1 MPDFRTVLKLLAVP
15 VLFFAATATCAAA
28 PAKRG
33 PVPGGQARQKGA
45 ARSAPAKSAAKKA
58 PVRAAKKAPARARDD
73 VPPMTGK
80 PAPKGAGPLAPYRS
94 AVAVDADTGRVLFA
108 DFADRTAFPASVTK
122 LMTFLLVLEDVQ
134 AGRYALTDVAV
145 GTAYAASMEPSKVGL
160 RPGQAMT
167 VDDLL
172 FAIMVKSANDAA
184 VILAEHAAWAHAGGK
199 GRMPVDPKWNSKA
212 LVESFV
218 ARMNRR
224 ARELGMVSTRYYS
237 PNGLPPGLR
246 EARGF
251 DTSTAA
257 DQARLCRRIVGIE
270 GALRYTSPAYRTVTV
285 GEGEEAVKLGLS
297 AHNYF
302 LPGTSDKNGLVRP
315 VPGCDGLKTGYT
327 AASGSSIALTAS
339 RNGRRVIVVV
349 LGSAGRHEREAAA
362 NRILHDALGSVSM
375 W

>member
-1 MPDFRTVLKLLAVP
+1 MPDLRAVQKRLTTLALL
-15 VLFFAATATCAAA
+15 FAATVACAA
-28 PAKRG
+28 PSAKR
-33 PVPGGQARQKGA
+33 VPASGGRTQPKAA
-45 ARSAPAKSAAKKA
+45 ARSAPAKPAAKKPSA
-58 PVRAAKKAPARARDD
+58 PSAKKTPATARDD

-80 PAPKGAGPLAPYRS
+80 PAPKGAGPLAPYRG
-94 AVAVDADTGRVLFA
+94 AIAIDAQTGRVLFA
-108 DFADRTAFPASVTK
+108 DFENRTAFPASVTK

-134 AGRYALTDVAV
+134 ARRYALTDVAV
-145 GTAYAASMEPSKVGL
+145 GTHYAASMEPSKVDL

-184 VILAEHAAWAHAGGK
+184 VVLAEHSAWVHAGGK
-199 GRMPVDPKWNSKA
+199 GRMPVDPKWDSRG
-212 LVESFV
+212 LVEVFV

-224 ARELGMVSTRYYS
+224 AKELGMASTRYYS

-257 DQARLCRRIVGIE
+257 DQARLCRRIVEIE
-270 GALRYTSPAYRTVTV
+270 GALRYTSPAHRTVTV

-362 NRILHDALGSVSM
+362 DRILHDALGSISM